1 MAIRSGD
8 PDAPDRKAAVMNGGG
23 QEEAIA
29 FLSTATS
36 HPSGEP
42 VERFETH
49 ANLVFLAG
57 NDAWKIKRAVT
68 FPYLDFSTLERRHDA
83 CAREVEVNRQFAPD
97 LYLGCVPIVRSPQSG
112 RLAFGGEGEVVE
124 WAVHMR
130 RFDQSSLLSHVAATG
145 EIGPALAKSIAE
157 TVIDSHRRAKSVV
170 TKEGAGPFRRILE
183 TLSRSLADASAFGPA
198 AAHSFST
205 QAERHLALATEI
217 LDARAARGF
226 VRRCHGD
233 IHLANIVLWQ
243 GRPLLYD
250 AIEFDEAMA
259 TIDTLYDLAF
269 VLMDLERYRQ
279 RRAACIAFNHY
290 LWCSRDDLDLL
301 GLRALP
307 LFLALRAAVRAVVSA
322 ERAGQQHGEAAEA
335 ARRQGDLYLQLANEF
350 LAPQRS
356 RLVVIAGLSGTGKTT
371 LAAALAPE
379 LGAAPGAVHLRSDLE
394 RKAML
399 GVDEMVRLGA
409 ASYSPGTS
417 GKVYGILLEKA
428 RTVLRAGHS
437 VVVDAVYPRA
447 ELRQAIEDVATQLEV
462 PFHGIWLQAA
472 PERLVARVSA
482 RQGDA
487 SDADAGVVRQQLA
500 ADIGA
505 LSQSWHV
512 VDANG
517 TRDDILARASGMLGN
532 E

>member
-1 MAIRSGD
+1 MAISNVG
-8 PDAPDRKAAVMNGGG
+8 PDATDRNGAADDGG

-29 FLSTATS
+29 FLSDGAS
-36 HPSGEP
+36 HPGGGP

-57 NDAWKIKRAVT
+57 EDAWKIKRAVT
-68 FPYLDFSTLERRHDA
+68 FPYLDFSTLERRREA
-83 CAREVEVNRQFAPD
+83 CIREVEINRRFAPD
-97 LYLGCVPIVRSPQSG
+97 LYLGCVPIVRRLPSG
-112 RLAFGGEGEVVE
+112 RLAFGGEGEIVE

-130 RFDQSSLLSHVAATG
+130 RFDQSALLSHIAASG
-145 EIGPALAKSIAE
+145 EIRPALAKSVADTVAE
-157 TVIDSHRRAKSVV
+157 SHRQARSIAAEDGS
-170 TKEGAGPFRRILE
+170 GPVRRLLQS
-183 TLSRSLADASAFGPA
+183 LSRSIADAPAFGPG
-198 AAHSFST
+198 AAHDFSAR
-205 QAERHLALATEI
+205 AEQHLARAADI
-217 LDARAARGF
+217 LDVRAARGC

-269 VLMDLERYRQ
+269 LLMDLERYGQ

-290 LWCSRDDLDLL
+290 LWRSRDDLDLL

-307 LFLALRAAVRAVVSA
+307 LFVALRAAVRAVVSI
-322 ERAGQQHGEAAEA
+322 ERAAQQHGEAADA
-335 ARRQGDLYLQLANEF
+335 ARRAGDRYLQLANQF
-350 LAPQRS
+350 LAPQRP

-371 LAAALAPE
+371 LATALAPE

-399 GVDEMVRLGA
+399 GVDETVRLGTS
-409 ASYSPGTS
+409 SYSSGTS
-417 GKVYGILLEKA
+417 REVYGVLREKA
-428 RTVLRAGHS
+428 RTVLRAGHA

-447 ELRQAIEDVATQLEV
+447 ELRRAIEDVATELEV
-462 PFHGIWLQAA
+462 PFHGIWLQATA
-472 PERLVARVSA
+472 ERMMARVSA

-500 ADIGA
+500 ADVGA
-505 LSQSWHV
+505 LSRSWHV
-512 VDANG
+512 IDANG
-517 TRDDILARASGMLGN
+517 TEGEILARASRTLAQ